1 MTKSEFDKITEKLGR
16 LFNALEQTS
25 ERLEE
30 LMEVTAASRALI
42 VNLQAGLTFEEEDP
56 NGASEPTDPAS
67 DQNAP
72 PAEERERKLAESA
85 REREP
90 GAAPSPHDPSTFL
103 NGDYEWTQTADVLPH
118 EGETVL
124 ARWIDGVMNWTYYR
138 KSVEYPGAFCFYD
151 QFGKAVTAPK
161 EWLSPRTERKEA
173 PLPESPEQSADP
185 APAPQEAAE

>member
-1 MTKSEFDKITEKLGR
+1 MNQSEFDKITDKLGR
-16 LFNALEQTS
+16 LFNTLEQTS
-25 ERLEE
+25 QRLEE
-30 LMEVTAASRALI
+30 LMEATAATRALI

-56 NGASEPTDPAS
+56 NGAPAIV
-67 DQNAP
+67 QY
-72 PAEERERKLAESA
+72 
-85 REREP
+85 
-90 GAAPSPHDPSTFL
+90 DPSTFL

-161 EWLSPRTERKEA
+161 EWLSARTERKEA
-173 PLPESPEQSADP
+173 PLPEPPEQSADP
-185 APAPQEAAE
+185 APAPQKPVSVVYADLMEGAE